1 MNQKLENKNIEQEQN
16 DEYEAVLLVIKEVFV
31 YQIPPRTSNK
41 GHRANDWD
49 VTKHLWSGRLRI
61 LEKGKKLNINLE
73 DANTGELFGT
83 CPYDSSSVEPV
94 LDSTRYFVIKIV
106 DSSSKKHAFV
116 GIGFSERSMAF
127 DFNVELQDYIKRV
140 KNEKDVSLNTSA
152 SSFKSIDRSL
162 KDGETFTISLGG
174 LGKSRKNTDSME
186 HLTAVPLAPPPGF
199 RPFLALDNTLDAE
212 GNSDKVASDDEFG
225 DFVSAD
231 S

>member
-16 DEYEAVLLVIKEVFV
+16 DEYEAVLLVVKEVFV

-116 GIGFSERSMAF
+116 GIGFSER
-127 DFNVELQDYIKRV
+127 RV